1 MEAIEDKLTRPN
13 KNRLA
18 QECAK
23 LHQAFE
29 QSIAEER
36 LSSEREV
43 GCNIQ
48 AADNGLIRERLLAI
62 KAIIEI

>member
-36 LSSEREV
+36 LSSERE
-43 GCNIQ
+43 
-48 AADNGLIRERLLAI
+48 DWLHYSSRR
-62 KAIIEI
+62 